1 MKSNDK
7 YQFLTHAPVHR
18 VIGAMAIPTIIS
30 MLLTSVYNL
39 VDTFFVGQID
49 TQSTAS
55 VGIVFSV
62 MFFIQAFSFFFGNGS
77 GNYISRQLGA
87 QKVGDAETMAS
98 TGLFYTLAFSVA
110 TMVVGL
116 WFLEPIGL
124 LLGSTPTILPY
135 TCQYLGVSLLGTP
148 FIMGTF
154 CINNQMRFQG
164 FAKYSVYGVVS
175 GSILNCLLDPLFIF
189 GFSMGVRGAALAS
202 VVAQACGFA
211 ILLLMSRK
219 EGVIHYSYRKI
230 SFEGRFV
237 KEIIAGGTPSI
248 SRQGLASLS
257 TIVLNSVA
265 GNYGD
270 AAIAAMSIV
279 TRIGM
284 FIFSVIIGLGQGFQ
298 PMCGFCYGAKRYD
311 RVKEGF
317 WFTTRLGTVFLL
329 FWSVVL
335 IVFSEEAI
343 TLFRNDPDVIA
354 IGIPALRYQMIVFPT
369 CSFMMMANMMMQTCR
384 KTIRANILAASR
396 QGLFFIPLII
406 VLPHAFGLL
415 GVEICQA
422 VSDLISLMMAI
433 PIVWTAFRE
442 MK

>member
-1 MKSNDK
+1 MSDK
-7 YQFLTHAPVHR
+7 YTFLTQAPVHR
-18 VIGAMAIPTIIS
+18 VIGVMAIPTIIS
-30 MLLTSVYNL
+30 MLLTSMYNL
-39 VDTFFVGQID
+39 VDTFFVGKIN
-49 TQSTAS
+49 TQSTAA

-62 MFFIQAFSFFFGNGS
+62 MFFIQVFSFFFGNGS

-87 QKVGDAETMAS
+87 QNTKDAEVMAS
-98 TGLFYTLAFSVA
+98 TGLFYTLVFSLIV
-110 TMVVGL
+110 MLLG
-116 WFLEPIGL
+116 WFFLEPISI

-135 TCQYLGVSLLGTP
+135 TRQYLGISLLGTP

-164 FAKYSVYGVVS
+164 FTKYSVYGAIS
-175 GSILNCLLDPLFIF
+175 GSIINCLLDPVFIF
-189 GFSMGVRGAALAS
+189 GFSMGVSGAAVAS
-202 VVAQACGFA
+202 VIGQICGFI
-211 ILLLMSRK
+211 ILLIMSQK
-219 EGVIHYSYRKI
+219 EGVIHYTHRRI

-248 SRQGLASLS
+248 SRQGLASVS
-257 TIVLNSVA
+257 TIALNSVA

-279 TRIGM
+279 TRISM
-284 FIFSVIIGLGQGFQ
+284 FIFSVIVGLGQGFQ
-298 PMCGFCYGAKRYD
+298 PMCGFCYGAKLYD

-317 WFTTRLGTVFLL
+317 WFSTKIGTFFLL

-335 IVFSEEAI
+335 IIFSGEVVS
-343 TLFRNDPDVIA
+343 LFRDDPEVIA
-354 IGIPALRYQMIVFPT
+354 IGIPALRYQMIIFPA

-396 QGLFFIPLII
+396 QGLFFIPLIF
-406 VLPHAFGLL
+406 VLPYFYGLF

-422 VSDLISLMMAI
+422 VSDVISLIVTI
-433 PIVWTAFRE
+433 PIVWTAFKE
-442 MK
+442 MR

>member
-1 MKSNDK
+1 MSDK
-7 YQFLTHAPVHR
+7 YTFLTQAPVHR

-30 MLLTSVYNL
+30 MLLTSMYNL
-39 VDTFFVGQID
+39 VDTFFVGKIN
-49 TQSTAS
+49 TQSTAA

-87 QKVGDAETMAS
+87 QNTKDAEVMAS
-98 TGLFYTLAFSVA
+98 TGLFYTLVFSLIV
-110 TMVVGL
+110 MLLG
-116 WFLEPIGL
+116 WIFLEPISI

-135 TCQYLGVSLLGTP
+135 TRQYLGISLLGTP

-164 FAKYSVYGVVS
+164 FTKYSVYGAIS
-175 GSILNCLLDPLFIF
+175 GSIINCLLDPVFIF
-189 GFSMGVRGAALAS
+189 GFSMGVSGAAVAS
-202 VVAQACGFA
+202 VIGQICGF
-211 ILLLMSRK
+211 IIMLIMSQK
-219 EGVIHYSYRKI
+219 EGVIHYTHRRI

-248 SRQGLASLS
+248 SRQGLVSVS
-257 TIVLNSVA
+257 TIALNSVA

-279 TRIGM
+279 TRISM
-284 FIFSVIIGLGQGFQ
+284 FIFSVIVGLGQGFQ
-298 PMCGFCYGAKRYD
+298 PMCGFCYGAKLYD

-317 WFTTRLGTVFLL
+317 WFSTKIGTLFLL

-335 IVFSEEAI
+335 IIFSGEVVS
-343 TLFRNDPDVIA
+343 LFRDDPEVIA
-354 IGIPALRYQMIVFPT
+354 IGIPALRYQMIIFPA

-396 QGLFFIPLII
+396 QGLFFIPLIF
-406 VLPHAFGLL
+406 VLPYFYGLF

-422 VSDLISLMMAI
+422 VSDIISLIVTI
-433 PIVWTAFRE
+433 PIVWSAFKE
-442 MK
+442 MR

>member
-1 MKSNDK
+1 
-7 YQFLTHAPVHR
+7 
-18 VIGAMAIPTIIS
+18 
-30 MLLTSVYNL
+30 
-39 VDTFFVGQID
+39 
-49 TQSTAS
+49 
-55 VGIVFSV
+55 

-87 QKVGDAETMAS
+87 QNTKDAEVMAS
-98 TGLFYTLAFSVA
+98 TGLFYTLVFSLIV
-110 TMVVGL
+110 MLLG
-116 WFLEPIGL
+116 WFFLEPISI

-135 TCQYLGVSLLGTP
+135 TRQYLGISLLGTP

-164 FAKYSVYGVVS
+164 FTKYSVYGAIS
-175 GSILNCLLDPLFIF
+175 GSIINCLLDPVFIF
-189 GFSMGVRGAALAS
+189 GFSMGVSGAAVAS
-202 VVAQACGFA
+202 VIGQICGFV
-211 ILLLMSRK
+211 IMLIMSQK
-219 EGVIHYSYRKI
+219 EGVIHYTHRRI

-248 SRQGLASLS
+248 SRQGLASVS
-257 TIVLNSVA
+257 TIALNSVA

-279 TRIGM
+279 TRISM
-284 FIFSVIIGLGQGFQ
+284 FIFSVIVGLGQGFQ
-298 PMCGFCYGAKRYD
+298 PMYGFCYGAKLYD

-317 WFTTRLGTVFLL
+317 WFSTKIGTFFLL

-335 IVFSEEAI
+335 IIFSGEVVS
-343 TLFRNDPDVIA
+343 LFRDDPEVIA
-354 IGIPALRYQMIVFPT
+354 IGIPALRYQMIIFPA

-396 QGLFFIPLII
+396 QGLFFIPLIF
-406 VLPHAFGLL
+406 VLPYFYGLF

-422 VSDLISLMMAI
+422 VSDIISLIVTI
-433 PIVWTAFRE
+433 PIVWSAFKE
-442 MK
+442 MR

>member
-1 MKSNDK
+1 MSDK
-7 YQFLTHAPVHR
+7 YTFLTQAPVHR

-30 MLLTSVYNL
+30 MLLTSMYNL
-39 VDTFFVGQID
+39 VDTFFVGKIN
-49 TQSTAS
+49 TQSTAA

-87 QKVGDAETMAS
+87 QNTKDAEVMAS
-98 TGLFYTLAFSVA
+98 TGLFYTLVFSLIV
-110 TMVVGL
+110 MLLG
-116 WFLEPIGL
+116 WFFLEPISI

-135 TCQYLGVSLLGTP
+135 TRQYLGISLLGTP

-164 FAKYSVYGVVS
+164 FTKYSVYGAIS
-175 GSILNCLLDPLFIF
+175 GSIINCLLDPVFIF
-189 GFSMGVRGAALAS
+189 GFSMGVSGAAVAS
-202 VVAQACGFA
+202 VIGQICGFV
-211 ILLLMSRK
+211 ILLIMSQK
-219 EGVIHYSYRKI
+219 EGVIHYTHRRI

-248 SRQGLASLS
+248 SRQGLASVS
-257 TIVLNSVA
+257 TIALNSVA

-279 TRIGM
+279 TRISM
-284 FIFSVIIGLGQGFQ
+284 FIFSVIVGLGQGFQ
-298 PMCGFCYGAKRYD
+298 PMCGFCYGAKLYD

-317 WFTTRLGTVFLL
+317 WFSTKIGTFFLL

-335 IVFSEEAI
+335 IIFSGEVVS
-343 TLFRNDPDVIA
+343 LFRDDPEVIA
-354 IGIPALRYQMIVFPT
+354 IGTPALRYQMIIFPA

-396 QGLFFIPLII
+396 QGLFFIPLIF
-406 VLPHAFGLL
+406 VLPYFYGLF
-415 GVEICQA
+415 GVEICQP
-422 VSDLISLMMAI
+422 VSDIISLIVTI
-433 PIVWTAFRE
+433 PIVWSAFKE
-442 MK
+442 MR

>member
-1 MKSNDK
+1 MSDK
-7 YQFLTHAPVHR
+7 YTFLTQAPVHR
-18 VIGAMAIPTIIS
+18 VIGAMGIPTIIS
-30 MLLTSVYNL
+30 MLLTSMYNL
-39 VDTFFVGQID
+39 VDTFFVGKIN
-49 TQSTAS
+49 TQSTAA

-87 QKVGDAETMAS
+87 QNTKDAEVMAS
-98 TGLFYTLAFSVA
+98 TGLFYTLVFSLIV
-110 TMVVGL
+110 MLLG
-116 WFLEPIGL
+116 WIFLEPISI

-135 TCQYLGVSLLGTP
+135 TRQYLGISLLGTP

-164 FAKYSVYGVVS
+164 FTKYSVYGAIS
-175 GSILNCLLDPLFIF
+175 GSIINCLLDPVFIF
-189 GFSMGVRGAALAS
+189 GFSMGVSGAAVAS
-202 VVAQACGFA
+202 VIGQICGFV
-211 ILLLMSRK
+211 ILLIMSQK
-219 EGVIHYSYRKI
+219 EGVIHYTHRRI

-248 SRQGLASLS
+248 SRQGLASVS
-257 TIVLNSVA
+257 TIALNSVA

-279 TRIGM
+279 TRISM
-284 FIFSVIIGLGQGFQ
+284 FIFSVIVGLGQGFQ
-298 PMCGFCYGAKRYD
+298 PMCGFCYGAKLYD

-317 WFTTRLGTVFLL
+317 WFSTKIGTFFLL

-335 IVFSEEAI
+335 IIFSGEVVS
-343 TLFRNDPDVIA
+343 LFRDDPEVIA
-354 IGIPALRYQMIVFPT
+354 IGTPALRYQMIIFPA

-396 QGLFFIPLII
+396 QGLFFIPLIF
-406 VLPHAFGLL
+406 VLPYFYGLF
-415 GVEICQA
+415 GVEICQP
-422 VSDLISLMMAI
+422 VSDIISLIVTI
-433 PIVWTAFRE
+433 PIVWSAFKE
-442 MK
+442 MR